1 MKDAKAI
8 RDAKGKLITQ
18 KRMMQT
24 LIQDEGFKL
33 LIESLQKISDSA
45 KQDMYNATDW
55 TDFVA
60 KRAYFDGLMALSRE
74 VDTIISRGKRAEL
87 TSK

>member
-1 MKDAKAI
+1 MKNAKEI
-8 RDAKGKLITQ
+8 RDAKSKLITQ
-18 KRMMQT
+18 KRMIEVLT
-24 LIQDEGFKL
+24 QDEGFKL
-33 LIESLQKISDSA
+33 LMESLQKLSDSA
-45 KQDMYNATDW
+45 KEELYSATDW
-55 TDFVA
+55 NDYVA